1 MIIINIAMANDANK
15 AKIESKQISESDNMT
30 SDELLELKKELAEE
44 IVDKLL
50 QKDSSLFWFLLKK
63 PMLTNYLVED
73 GSLGDMLFDELFG
86 SLWEEIWLISK
97 TLKDC
102 RGLLNEIHR
111 KSDFENIKTKIFNK
125 IDWVKQTP
133 SESQESTNS
142 PTPTG
147 QSASSNTTDKA
158 WEHNNEPEKSD
169 NKPTEKSSSKPA
181 EESKNSHK
189 TNTTKTDKSDKNEDL
204 STNEKSK
211 ESQGESHEIDHFN
224 ITVST
229 EKKNIWEN
237 LKWKEKPALEPFAC
251 GLKVYE
257 SLKSSWKV
265 KNTKYLTVVDFSKKR
280 WTNRFFVINMDTN
293 TVEYATKVG
302 HGKWSGWTIA
312 TKFSNT
318 PNTNQSSLW
327 WYITPDEIR
336 KSSTKP
342 WSWLKMKWQENGI
355 NNNASDRWIYMHPW
369 TEAWSLWCFTLPKS
383 IAHEIM
389 NKLKWWS
396 VLFAFARTKD
406 YFKKSDYFQPDSNGN
421 INV

>member
-1 MIIINIAMANDANK
+1 
-15 AKIESKQISESDNMT
+15 
-30 SDELLELKKELAEE
+30 
-44 IVDKLL
+44 
-50 QKDSSLFWFLLKK
+50 
-63 PMLTNYLVED
+63 
-73 GSLGDMLFDELFG
+73 
-86 SLWEEIWLISK
+86 
-97 TLKDC
+97 
-102 RGLLNEIHR
+102 
-111 KSDFENIKTKIFNK
+111 
-125 IDWVKQTP
+125 
-133 SESQESTNS
+133 
-142 PTPTG
+142 
-147 QSASSNTTDKA
+147 
-158 WEHNNEPEKSD
+158 
-169 NKPTEKSSSKPA
+169 
-181 EESKNSHK
+181 
-189 TNTTKTDKSDKNEDL
+189 
-204 STNEKSK
+204 
-211 ESQGESHEIDHFN
+211 
-224 ITVST
+224 
-229 EKKNIWEN
+229 
-237 LKWKEKPALEPFAC
+237 
-251 GLKVYE
+251 
-257 SLKSSWKV
+257 
-265 KNTKYLTVVDFSKKR
+265 VDFSKER